1 MPRRVI
7 DFDALWASDK
17 LASCA
22 EWAQCEYAWLYGLA
36 DASGSFEMG
45 NLRVIWGRVAAVRK
59 NLTLE
64 RLGEIFD
71 EFIARGLL
79 LPGRRKESGT
89 GTGRAAMCRGDCRL
103 PRGACVWKSSRRRCR
118 ARLWR
123 LIAPDLAAAG
133 KASSWVRMRARPHQC
148 ARLRRLRPLRW
159 AARLSRAR
167 VRRMDK
173 RAGSRRGL
181 RSLKHRIGIWI

>member
-1 MPRRVI
+1 MPKRVI

-45 NLRVIWGRVAAVRK
+45 NLRVIWGRVAAIRK

-79 LPGRRKESGT
+79 FTWEENGKALRALDGQRCAREAAAAVVAHASGKA
-89 GTGRAAMCRGDCRL
+89 RAA
-103 PRGACVWKSSRRRCR
+103 GA
-118 ARLWR
+118 
-123 LIAPDLAAAG
+123 APGAG
-133 KASSWVRMRARPHQC
+133 
-148 ARLRRLRPLRW
+148 
-159 AARLSRAR
+159 
-167 VRRMDK
+167 
-173 RAGSRRGL
+173 GL
-181 RSLKHRIGIWI
+181 